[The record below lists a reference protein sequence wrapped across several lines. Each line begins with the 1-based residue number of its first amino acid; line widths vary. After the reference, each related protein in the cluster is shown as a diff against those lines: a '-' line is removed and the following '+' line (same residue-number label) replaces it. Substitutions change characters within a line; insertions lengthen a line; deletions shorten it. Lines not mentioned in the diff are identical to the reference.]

1 MSSVPLVILRSRRRA
16 DATLDVL
23 QISDACKL
31 VWEMGADEII
41 ADPDRILQMAVSE
54 DEEGLRESLGQSSF
68 KSQQW
73 SHEWRILTPS
83 GQLKH
88 LRGLGIRDLDSPSEW
103 IVAISDIS
111 AEVQSLA
118 ALMESERSFKELA
131 KNVPGA
137 IFRYILGPDGAESI
151 EYMSEGCVELWEL
164 TPDQIGKDP
173 SPIWKMIFE
182 DDLEAMQQSVAT
194 SAQNKST
201 WMHTWRIKTPSGK
214 VKWLEGR
221 GRPVT
226 LDNGNILWNSFIL
239 DVTVQK
245 EAEHSLIEMRNAAVQ
260 ANNAKSRFLASMS
273 HELRT
278 PLNAILGFS
287 DMVRSEAIGPL
298 NKDTYSEYLD
308 HIVDSGN
315 LLRDM
320 VDDILDLTRL
330 DLNTYDFRDEPIN
343 IAKIARESVNRFE
356 ILSPNSGI
364 NFEVIVSSGFPQ
376 KLNADKRM
384 LNQALNNLLS
394 NALKVCSDGD
404 VISLVLDHSDDNIS
418 LLVKDTGLGMSPELV
433 ERLGEP
439 FLSDQNPSITNDS
452 SKGIGLGFFITK
464 SLVQARGGTV
474 EIETALGKGTTIS
487 LTLPKLPF
495 VG

>member
-1 MSSVPLVILRSRRRA
+1 
-16 DATLDVL
+16 
-23 QISDACKL
+23 
-31 VWEMGADEII
+31 
-41 ADPDRILQMAVSE
+41 
-54 DEEGLRESLGQSSF
+54 
-68 KSQQW
+68 
-73 SHEWRILTPS
+73 
-83 GQLKH
+83 
-88 LRGLGIRDLDSPSEW
+88 
-103 IVAISDIS
+103 
-111 AEVQSLA
+111 
-118 ALMESERSFKELA
+118 
-131 KNVPGA
+131 
-137 IFRYILGPDGAESI
+137 
-151 EYMSEGCVELWEL
+151 
-164 TPDQIGKDP
+164 
-173 SPIWKMIFE
+173 
-182 DDLEAMQQSVAT
+182 
-194 SAQNKST
+194 
-201 WMHTWRIKTPSGK
+201 
-214 VKWLEGR
+214 
-221 GRPVT
+221 
-226 LDNGNILWNSFIL
+226 
-239 DVTVQK
+239 
-245 EAEHSLIEMRNAAVQ
+245 
-260 ANNAKSRFLASMS
+260 
-273 HELRT
+273 
-278 PLNAILGFS
+278 
-287 DMVRSEAIGPL
+287 MVRSEAIGPL

-364 NFEVIVSSGFPQ
+364 KFEVIVSSGFPQ

-384 LNQALNNLLS
+384 LNQVLNNLLS

-418 LLVKDTGLGMSPELV
+418 LLVKDTGLGMFPELV

-474 EIETALGKGTTIS
+474 EIETVLGKGTTIS